1 MYKLHHDRNNTDI
14 LFPESH
20 QPASIN
26 LMEVGHSSPPAG
38 YMSLKNERNAYVI
51 HYIRSGKG
59 SFRDIPVEAPCGFL
73 MTPEESQ
80 YYSVDP
86 DENTPQWEQYWIMFR
101 GDLAGDILTN
111 VGFKLESHVFRV
123 TEVDNVWR
131 IFENIFA
138 KCESIEQNDGYLL
151 ISALFELLSYH
162 NPDSANPQLHPELA
176 LYSPY
181 VRSAL
186 SYIKDFYSL
195 NLCENDIAKSVH
207 ISTKYLY
214 KLFKEEVGQTP
225 MKYLNAYRVKCARK
239 LLKNSNF
246 PISQIAAS
254 VGFSDPNYFCR
265 VFQRFNDGVSP
276 LQYRKNISRPPITVS
291 AKEEKYNE

>member
-1 MYKLHHDRNNTDI
+1 MYKLHHDYNSTDI
-14 LFPESH
+14 LFPESS
-20 QPASIN
+20 QIASLNI
-26 LMEVGHSSPPAG
+26 LEIGHSFPPAG
-38 YMSLKNERNAYVI
+38 YTSLKNERNVYVI
-51 HYIRSGKG
+51 HYIRTGKG

-80 YYSVDP
+80 YYNVAP
-86 DENTPQWEQYWIMFR
+86 DEKAPQWEQYWIMFK
-101 GDLAGDILTN
+101 GDLAGEILTN
-111 VGFKLESHVFRV
+111 AGFKLESHVFRV
-123 TEVDNVWR
+123 TEIDKVWN
-131 IFENIFA
+131 IFDGIFA
-138 KCESIEQNDGYLL
+138 KGEAVEQNDSYLMT
-151 ISALFELLSYH
+151 SALFDLLSYH
-162 NPDSANPQLHPELA
+162 NPDSADTPNTPEMA

-186 SYIKDFYSL
+186 AYIKDFYSL

-225 MKYLNAYRVKCARK
+225 MKYLNAYRIKCARK

-276 LQYRKNISRPPITVS
+276 LQYRKNISRPPIS
-291 AKEEKYNE
+291 NSIKEESQK

>member
-1 MYKLHHDRNNTDI
+1 MHRIHHDYNSTDI
-14 LFPESH
+14 IFPESV
-20 QPASIN
+20 QLLPLNI
-26 LMEVGHSSPPAG
+26 LEVGHSSPPAG
-38 YMSLKNERNAYVI
+38 YTSLKNERNVYVI

-80 YYSVDP
+80 YYNVDP
-86 DENTPQWEQYWIMFR
+86 DESLPRWEQYWIMFK
-101 GDLAGDILTN
+101 GDLVGELLTTA
-111 VGFKLESHVFRV
+111 GFKLESHVFRLSYV
-123 TEVDNVWR
+123 DKVWEILDKIFKKTEATD
-131 IFENIFA
+131 
-138 KCESIEQNDGYLL
+138 QNDGYLL
-151 ISALFELLSYH
+151 SAALFEILSYH
-162 NPDSANPQLHPELA
+162 NPDSTNVLTNSEMS

-181 VRSAL
+181 VRSAIA
-186 SYIKDFYSL
+186 YIKDFYSL

-239 LLKNSNF
+239 LLKNTNF
-246 PISQIAAS
+246 SISQIAAS

-276 LQYRKNISRPPITVS
+276 LQYRKNMARPPITKED
-291 AKEEKYNE
+291 AKQ

>member
-1 MYKLHHDRNNTDI
+1 MYKLQHERNSTDI
-14 LFPESH
+14 LFPESP
-20 QPASIN
+20 QLAALSV
-26 LMEVGHSSPPAG
+26 LEVGHSTPPAG
-38 YMSLKNERNAYVI
+38 YTSLKNERSVYVI
-51 HYIRSGKG
+51 HYIREGKG

-80 YYSVDP
+80 YYNVDP
-86 DENTPQWEQYWIMFR
+86 DESAPQWEQYWIMFK
-101 GDLAGDILTN
+101 GDLAGEVLTN
-111 VGFKLESHVFRV
+111 AGFNLDSHVFKI
-123 TEVDNVWR
+123 TAIDSVWE
-131 IFENIFA
+131 IFNEIFSKGEA
-138 KCESIEQNDGYLL
+138 VEQNDSYLL
-151 ISALFELLSYH
+151 VSALFDLLSYH
-162 NPDSANPQLHPELA
+162 SADSAATVNNPEVA

-186 SYIKDFYSL
+186 AYIKDFYSL

-214 KLFKEEVGQTP
+214 KLFKEEVGMTP
-225 MKYLNAYRVKCARK
+225 MKYLNSYRIKCARK
-239 LLKNSNF
+239 LLKNTNF

-276 LQYRKNISRPPITVS
+276 LQYRKNISRPPVS
-291 AKEEKYNE
+291 SGGSSKKEE